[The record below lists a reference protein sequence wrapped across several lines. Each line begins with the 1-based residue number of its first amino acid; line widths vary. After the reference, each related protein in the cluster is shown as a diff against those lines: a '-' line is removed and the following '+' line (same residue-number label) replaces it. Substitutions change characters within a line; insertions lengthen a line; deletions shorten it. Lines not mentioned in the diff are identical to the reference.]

1 MPPRP
6 DASAGPETLAAAA
19 RGATVALGHDW
30 LSGMRGGERVLEC
43 LCQAFPAAPIST
55 LLCNPDAVSD
65 LIRSHRVQTSFL
77 DHLPGI
83 ERHYRKFLPLMPL
96 AARTLPRPDARLL
109 ITTSHCVAKGFRKP
123 ASGRHLCICFTPMRY
138 AWTFFEEYFGR
149 SPVKAALVKPL
160 LAYLRHWDRKT
171 AAEVDV
177 FVAISRHVA
186 DRIQRFYGRPSEV
199 VYPAVDID
207 RCTPAPDGA
216 CRADYDLIV
225 SALVPY
231 KRIDLAVELYSRKG
245 WPLKVVGSGGCADA
259 LRRQAGPS
267 VEILGRLS
275 DEAVLDLYRHCRLLL
290 FPGEE
295 DYGIV
300 PLEAQACG
308 RPVVAYAKGGALET
322 VADGVSGVF
331 FAEQTPE
338 SLEDAVL
345 RCTAASFD
353 PAAVRANALRFGPSQ
368 FFAGMA
374 ACVGKALS

>member
-1 MPPRP
+1 MPPRR
-6 DASAGPETLAAAA
+6 DAPAGPEILAAAT
-19 RGATVALGHDW
+19 RGAPVALGHDW
-30 LSGMRGGERVLEC
+30 LTGMRGGERVLEC
-43 LCQAFPAAPIST
+43 LCQAFTSAPIST
-55 LLCNPDAVSD
+55 LVCNPDVVSE
-65 LIRSHRVQTSFL
+65 LIRSHPVRTSFL
-77 DHLPGI
+77 NRLPGI
-83 ERHYRKFLPLMPL
+83 DRHYRKFLPLMPL
-96 AARTLPRPDARLL
+96 AARTLPRPDAKLL

-123 ASGRHLCICFTPMRY
+123 VGGRHLCICFTPMRY

-160 LAYLRHWDRKT
+160 LAYLRRWDRRT

-177 FVAISRHVA
+177 FVAISHHVA
-186 DRIQRFYGRPSEV
+186 DRIQRFYGRNSEV
-199 VYPAVDID
+199 VYPAVDTD

-216 CRADYDLIV
+216 CRGDYDLIV

-245 WPLKVVGSGGCADA
+245 WPLKIVGAGGCTDA
-259 LRRQAGPS
+259 LRRAAGPS
-267 VEILGRLS
+267 VEILGRLP
-275 DEAVLDLYRHCRLLL
+275 DEAVLDLYRNCRLLV

-338 SLEDAVL
+338 SLEDAVV
-345 RCTAASFD
+345 RCAEAKFD
-353 PAAVRANALRFGPSQ
+353 PAAVRANALRFGPAQ
-368 FFAGMA
+368 FYEGMA
-374 ACVGKALS
+374 SCVEKVLT